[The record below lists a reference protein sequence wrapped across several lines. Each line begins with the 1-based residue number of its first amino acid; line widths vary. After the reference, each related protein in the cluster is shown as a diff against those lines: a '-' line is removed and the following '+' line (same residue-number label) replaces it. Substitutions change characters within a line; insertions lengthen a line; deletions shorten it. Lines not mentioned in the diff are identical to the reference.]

1 LTQQCTDPA
10 KKAYGGFKSAEA
22 STQYWSIDAGRCI
35 PALLKAYALTN
46 TSSYL
51 DAAKLAGYTFLYT
64 MQHEPANLGFH
75 DKYYGGFAN
84 YVTITDTWDTV
95 MSIENLYC
103 LIGLKMLADTYDTG
117 NASRYNSMMSDLVGF
132 LRDGF
137 EQLYLYYQPPPS
149 GQGKWYRVGINDTQV
164 YDDPVSF
171 ALLGLY
177 TYEGWSVTCKRVYN
191 FVQTIRASAEYPAY
205 NPAICWPGYIDV
217 VTRFPASPYYDA
229 ITSGILWRIR
239 VAHDKPSLALS
250 MQVIQKHYK
259 EFMYWGPLFTDYSPI
274 TAQKAM
280 ANNAWLS
287 QLFLNYSDPV
297 TNMSQLLNLNGE
309 GLILYPIQQA
319 ADQVS
324 YGEALDIQGLVT
336 LGTAGEIVIEPGY
349 MLEDHITVYTFL
361 PIRVHDKVRR
371 AGVDYEVLTVQQFD
385 LNGDPE
391 YYKSVCRRLLGQ

>member
-1 LTQQCTDPA
+1 
-10 KKAYGGFKSAEA
+10 
-22 STQYWSIDAGRCI
+22 
-35 PALLKAYALTN
+35 
-46 TSSYL
+46 
-51 DAAKLAGYTFLYT
+51 
-64 MQHEPANLGFH
+64 
-75 DKYYGGFAN
+75 
-84 YVTITDTWDTV
+84 
-95 MSIENLYC
+95 
-103 LIGLKMLADTYDTG
+103 
-117 NASRYNSMMSDLVGF
+117 
-132 LRDGF
+132 
-137 EQLYLYYQPPPS
+137 
-149 GQGKWYRVGINDTQV
+149 
-164 YDDPVSF
+164 
-171 ALLGLY
+171 
-177 TYEGWSVTCKRVYN
+177 
-191 FVQTIRASAEYPAY
+191 
-205 NPAICWPGYIDV
+205 
-217 VTRFPASPYYDA
+217 
-229 ITSGILWRIR
+229 
-239 VAHDKPSLALS
+239 